1 MQLITSSA
9 FTIKTFMETKR
20 KCIKSGLTKGE
31 DCVSQGYEPTTKNI
45 NGVLQS
51 YKNYPIAYWDIPTL
65 NQMVFSKHMWNSIH
79 DNPYVKAALDNKAM
93 WGEAFHADSSEVLI
107 PNVAL
112 RVNDWH
118 CIDNNL
124 VVGDIDILDTPN
136 GNICYTLA
144 QSGTFGLSS
153 RGYGDLIERND
164 GSGLSD
170 VGEDDYL
177 HVCFDAVT
185 FPAVPAA
192 MSLRNSDEWSTT
204 ESINSLEQELRNAV
218 LKANDETPNNPLISK
233 FMDLIKEGGNITDMF
248 NNVKNERKSEFPLAS
263 SIHFKER
270 KSVFPKNVSF
280 RNR

>member
-9 FTIKTFMETKR
+9 FTVKTFMETKSR
-20 KCIKSGLTKGE
+20 CIKSGMTKDL
-31 DCVSQGYEPTTKNI
+31 DCVAEGYKSSGDNI
-45 NGVLQS
+45 NGVLRS

-65 NQMVFSKHMWNSIH
+65 NNMVFSKRMWNAIH
-79 DNPYVKAALDNKAM
+79 DNPFVKASLDNMAH
-93 WGEAFHADSSEVLI
+93 WGEAYHADSSEVLI

-118 CIDNNL
+118 CDDHNL

-136 GNICYTLA
+136 GRICYTLS

-153 RGYGDLIERND
+153 RGYGDLLRRND
-164 GSGLSD
+164 ASGLSD

-192 MSLRNSDEWSTT
+192 MSLRNSAEWSTT
-204 ESINSLEQELRNAV
+204 DSINSLEQELRNAV
-218 LKANDETPNNPLISK
+218 LKANDESPNNPLISE
-233 FMDLIKEGGNITDMF
+233 FIELIKKAETSQTHL
-248 NNVKNERKSEFPLAS
+248 KT
-263 SIHFKER
+263 
-270 KSVFPKNVSF
+270 
-280 RNR
+280 